1 MVRAVNSAAD
11 AVIDTELGV
20 VLAAGAL
27 PGEEVRLRGVRKEG
41 RVLRGQVEE
50 LRLASAERV
59 EPPCP
64 HASSCGGCPL
74 SIATPTMERRIKQDL
89 LERALAD
96 FAPRP
101 AVEWVDAPSRDG
113 YRTRARLHFRAER
126 VGYRARRG
134 AGLVDVTSCRVL
146 VPTLAAALDPL
157 REQAH
162 HFRGSGEISL
172 ALGAGGGAV
181 VAIET
186 RQMQPPAFYAALERM
201 ATEPGIAGISARV
214 EGTAAARFGQVEPV
228 VEGADGKNL
237 RLASGGFA
245 QAQEA
250 INQQLVRYVAAQADV
265 AGQRVLELYSGAGNM
280 SVLLAAGA
288 ARFESVES
296 SPSAVEAARENL
308 RSRELRGKL
317 VCGRA
322 EDHAKGATIDVL
334 VLDPPREGAL
344 AALEAALMRRPAKVV
359 YVSCQPSTLGRDL
372 GLLQRA
378 GYALVA
384 VSAFDMFPQ
393 TAHLESVV
401 TLTRTI

>member
-1 MVRAVNSAAD
+1 M
-11 AVIDTELGV
+11 
-20 VLAAGAL
+20 
-27 PGEEVRLRGVRKEG
+27 
-41 RVLRGQVEE
+41 
-50 LRLASAERV
+50 
-59 EPPCP
+59 
-64 HASSCGGCPL
+64 
-74 SIATPTMERRIKQDL
+74 
-89 LERALAD
+89 
-96 FAPRP
+96 
-101 AVEWVDAPSRDG
+101 
-113 YRTRARLHFRAER
+113 
-126 VGYRARRG
+126 
-134 AGLVDVTSCRVL
+134 
-146 VPTLAAALDPL
+146 
-157 REQAH
+157 
-162 HFRGSGEISL
+162 
-172 ALGAGGGAV
+172 
-181 VAIET
+181 
-186 RQMQPPAFYAALERM
+186 
-201 ATEPGIAGISARV
+201 
-214 EGTAAARFGQVEPV
+214 
-228 VEGADGKNL
+228 
-237 RLASGGFA
+237 
-245 QAQEA
+245 
-250 INQQLVRYVAAQADV
+250 RYVAAQADV

-308 RSRELRGKL
+308 RSRELPGKL

-322 EDHAKGATIDVL
+322 EGHAKGATIDVL